1 MPKSFA
7 DFLDSMRIAME
18 ADDITQQTQDDTRA
32 AMGGGSMR
40 TDDDGPEDD
49 ITRTTDIFNQNPE
62 DLTGD
67 NPNTDEDEPESQDTT
82 GEDRQGEGGDQTQD
96 EQTDETGQTDDPNL
110 QEDTNQT
117 AEQPKAEEDPLFAKK
132 NPIRDNLAQL
142 YTIVSGDIEIISTSL
157 NNMNDLPSIKV
168 ANAVLR
174 HLRNCKTYIYKTLTE
189 DAPDI
194 EYDELLR
201 RYITLKRIYE
211 VCVKMLEVHFKD
223 EDRLQFKPKK
233 KK

>member
-67 NPNTDEDEPESQDTT
+67 NPNTDENDPEAQDTT

-96 EQTDETGQTDDPNL
+96 EQTDETAQTEDRNL
-110 QEDTNQT
+110 RNDQSQT
-117 AEQPKAEEDPLFAKK
+117 VEQSKTEEDPLFAKK

-142 YTIVSGDIEIISTSL
+142 YAIVSGDIEIISSSL

-194 EYDELLR
+194 EYEELLR

-223 EDRLQFKPKK
+223 EERLQFKPKK